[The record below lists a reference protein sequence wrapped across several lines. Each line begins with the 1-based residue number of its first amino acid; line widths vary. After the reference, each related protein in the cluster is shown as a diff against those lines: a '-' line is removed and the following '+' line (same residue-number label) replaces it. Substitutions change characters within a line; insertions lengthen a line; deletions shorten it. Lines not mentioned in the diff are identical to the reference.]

1 MYKTE
6 DCQHG
11 AQRSNEIKV
20 SVMTE
25 ALAAFLGKWI
35 FLPIIGP
42 IILHLYVHV
51 HKKVSNS
58 VSKEEFD
65 RKLTENQSAQ
75 DVKIEHL
82 KETYRLEL
90 RNLLTQ
96 LAQNQERQEN
106 SNQMLQRQLEE
117 TNRKL
122 ESMMTKLEPMAEDLA
137 VVKSKTN
144 QINH

>member
-1 MYKTE
+1 MCKTE

-20 SVMTE
+20 NVMTE
-25 ALAAFLGKWI
+25 ALAAFLGKWV
-35 FLPIIGP
+35 FLPIVGP
-42 IILHLYVHV
+42 FILHLYVHM

-58 VSKEEFD
+58 VSKEELD
-65 RKLTENQSAQ
+65 QKLSDVKTTQ
-75 DVKIEHL
+75 DVKIDHL

>member
-1 MYKTE
+1 
-6 DCQHG
+6 
-11 AQRSNEIKV
+11 
-20 SVMTE
+20 MTE

>member
-1 MYKTE
+1 VYKTE
-6 DCQHG
+6 DWQHG

>member
-1 MYKTE
+1 M
-6 DCQHG
+6 
-11 AQRSNEIKV
+11 
-20 SVMTE
+20 
-25 ALAAFLGKWI
+25 
-35 FLPIIGP
+35 
-42 IILHLYVHV
+42 